1 MESDPGILAGF
12 SHVRWESLAEIVTDI
27 PKVWDRIRAY
37 LLEKEPDILSC
48 LRFYEDGQ
56 FPLTKLYSL
65 EQVMDRA
72 LSQKSG

>member
-48 LRFYEDGQ
+48 LRFYED
-56 FPLTKLYSL
+56 
-65 EQVMDRA
+65 
-72 LSQKSG
+72 